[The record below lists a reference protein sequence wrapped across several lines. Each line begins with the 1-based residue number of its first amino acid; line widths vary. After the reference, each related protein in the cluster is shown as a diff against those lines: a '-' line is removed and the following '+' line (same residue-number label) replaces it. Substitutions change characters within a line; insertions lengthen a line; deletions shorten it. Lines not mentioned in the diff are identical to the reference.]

1 MVICFGEVIIYLIQR
16 EKICSG
22 FRPLPGPWSSFKVL
36 KLLSGNIQQKSTTF
50 QHSPNQMKHFFHCFA
65 FFLLFSACQQTQ
77 IPTGI
82 GFKGYP
88 VGQSK
93 TTDLSQLEMLKPYT
107 DSVDKTMN
115 EILAENAAEMLK
127 AVPNSTLGNF
137 LADAYLWA
145 AREKFEKRADV
156 AFMNHGGVRIN
167 RIPAGEIDRRIIYE
181 VMPFDN
187 TLVIVELKGDL
198 LQKTLD
204 RIAEDGGGGG
214 VAGLSMRIK
223 DKKAVDV
230 MIGGLPLDPARTY
243 FMVNS
248 DYAVDGGG
256 GFNAFK
262 TLPQQRTGYFQ
273 RDAII
278 EYCKASGKAGVKQ
291 FGEPK
296 NRIIQ

>member
-1 MVICFGEVIIYLIQR
+1 MRFYYNSTKFIT
-16 EKICSG
+16 
-22 FRPLPGPWSSFKVL
+22 FRYTPILMKRIHFSIVL
-36 KLLSGNIQQKSTTF
+36 F
-50 QHSPNQMKHFFHCFA
+50 V
-65 FFLLFSACQQTQ
+65 FLSACHLSQS
-77 IPTGI
+77 PTGI
-82 GFKGYP
+82 GYKGYA

-93 TTDLSQLEMLKPYT
+93 KADAGYLSMLKPYT

-115 EILAENAAEMLK
+115 EVLAESATELLK
-127 AVPNSTLGNF
+127 EVPNSTLGNF

-145 AREKFEKRADV
+145 AREKFDKRADV

-167 RIPAGEIDRRIIYE
+167 RIRAGKIDRRIIYE

-187 TLVIVELKGDL
+187 TLVIVEVNGAL

-230 MIGGLPLDPARTY
+230 MIGGIPLDPQKTY

-278 EYCKASGKAGVKQ
+278 EYCRASGKAGIKQ